1 MNLSQFDLNLL
12 VSLDALLIE
21 RNVTRAGQRVGL
33 SQPAMSGALS
43 RLRDLLKDEL
53 LVRVGRQ
60 LELTPL
66 AQELAPQL
74 RQQLQGVEDLL
85 SARRSFIPSSEQR
98 TFSIAASDYVVFLL
112 LQPLVARMAEQA
124 PGVKLQFVRLDS
136 ASVDRL
142 GEDAIDF
149 VIMPSYLQTHFPSAA
164 LFSERW
170 VCVVWRGNTRVGKT
184 LSETQYLELPH
195 LAFSMPNEG
204 AGSAADVHL
213 NQIGVQRR
221 IAAWTESFILS
232 PFLVRGTEMVT
243 LVHERVARALE
254 EAADS
259 RIIAPPYDLPEI
271 EEILLWN
278 PRRTSDPPHVWM
290 REQFVGAARAI
301 DRRMAERPAV
311 RQALALEADLEK
323 QLDAEGLRFTPPGP
337 PAR

>member
-33 SQPAMSGALS
+33 SQPAMSGTLS
-43 RLRDLLKDEL
+43 RLRDLFKDEL

-60 LELTPL
+60 LELTQL

-74 RQQLQGVEDLL
+74 RLQLQGVEDLL
-85 SARRSFIPSSEQR
+85 NARRSFIPTSEQR

-112 LQPLVARMAEQA
+112 LKPLVARMAEQA
-124 PGVKLQFVRLDS
+124 PGIKLQFVRLDT
-136 ASVDRL
+136 ASIDRL
-142 GEDAIDF
+142 GEDQVDF
-149 VIMPSYLQTHFPSAA
+149 VIMPSYLQTHLPSVD

-170 VCVVWRGNTRVGKT
+170 VCVVWSGNARVGRT
-184 LSETQYLELPH
+184 LSEAQYLELPH

-213 NQIGVQRR
+213 SQLGVQRR
-221 IAAWTESFILS
+221 IIAWTESFILS

-243 LVHERVARALE
+243 LVHERVARALQAAA
-254 EAADS
+254 EA
-259 RIIAPPYDLPEI
+259 RVIAPPYDLPEVK
-271 EEILLWN
+271 EILLWN

-290 REQFVGAARAI
+290 REQVVAAAREI
-301 DRRMAERPAV
+301 
-311 RQALALEADLEK
+311 
-323 QLDAEGLRFTPPGP
+323 G
-337 PAR
+337 

>member
-33 SQPAMSGALS
+33 SQPAMSGTLS
-43 RLRDLLKDEL
+43 RLRDLFKDEL

-74 RQQLQGVEDLL
+74 REQLQGIHDLL
-85 SARRSFIPSSEQR
+85 NARRSFIPSSEAR

-112 LQPLVARMAEQA
+112 LQPLVARMAAQA
-124 PGVKLQFVRLDS
+124 PKIKLQFVRLDS

-142 GEDAIDF
+142 GDDAVDF
-149 VIMPSYLQTHFPSAA
+149 VILPSYLQGHFPSAE

-170 VCVVWRGNTRVGKT
+170 VCVVWNGNPRVGKT
-184 LSETQYLELPH
+184 LTEAQYLELPH
-195 LAFSMPNEG
+195 LAFSMPSEG

-213 NQIGVQRR
+213 GHLGVQRR

-243 LVHERVARALE
+243 LMHERVARALQD
-254 EAADS
+254 AADA
-259 RIIAPPYDLPEI
+259 RIITPPYELPELK
-271 EEILLWN
+271 EVLLWN
-278 PRRTSDPPHVWM
+278 PRRTADPPHLWM
-290 REQFVGAARAI
+290 REQIAEAAREI
-301 DRRMAERPAV
+301 
-311 RQALALEADLEK
+311 
-323 QLDAEGLRFTPPGP
+323 G
-337 PAR
+337 

>member
-33 SQPAMSGALS
+33 SQPAMSGTLS
-43 RLRDLLKDEL
+43 RLRDLFKDEL

-74 RQQLQGVEDLL
+74 RLQLQGVEDLL
-85 SARRSFIPSSEQR
+85 NARRSFIPSSEQR

-124 PGVKLQFVRLDS
+124 PGIKLRFVRLDT
-136 ASVDRL
+136 ASIDRL
-142 GEDAIDF
+142 GEDQVDF
-149 VIMPSYLQTHFPSAA
+149 VIIPSYLQSPFPSVE

-170 VCVVWRGNTRVGKT
+170 VCVVWSGNARVGNTLT
-184 LSETQYLELPH
+184 EAQYLALPH
-195 LAFSMPNEG
+195 LAFSMPSEG
-204 AGSAADVHL
+204 AGSAADTHL
-213 NQIGVQRR
+213 SHLGVQRR

-243 LVHERVARALE
+243 LVHERVALALE
-254 EAADS
+254 PAADA

-271 EEILLWN
+271 QEILLWN
-278 PRRTSDPPHVWM
+278 PRRTTDPPHVWM
-290 REQFVGAARAI
+290 REQIMAAARQI
-301 DRRMAERPAV
+301 
-311 RQALALEADLEK
+311 
-323 QLDAEGLRFTPPGP
+323 G
-337 PAR
+337 

>member
-33 SQPAMSGALS
+33 SQPAMSGTLS
-43 RLRDLLKDEL
+43 RLRDLFKDEL

-85 SARRSFIPSSEQR
+85 NARRAFVPASEQR

-112 LQPLVARMAEQA
+112 LQPLVARMAGHA

-142 GEDAIDF
+142 AEDAVDF
-149 VIMPSYLQTHFPSAA
+149 VILPSYLPTHFPGEP

-170 VCVVWRGNTRVGKT
+170 VCVAWRGNPRVGAT
-184 LSETQYLELPH
+184 LSEAQYLDLPH

-213 NQIGVQRR
+213 SHLGVQRR

-254 EAADS
+254 QAADA
-259 RIIAPPYDLPEI
+259 RIITPPYDLPEI
-271 EEILLWN
+271 QETLLWN
-278 PRRTSDPPHVWM
+278 PRRTTDPPHVWM
-290 REQFVGAARAI
+290 REQIMAAAREI
-301 DRRMAERPAV
+301 
-311 RQALALEADLEK
+311 
-323 QLDAEGLRFTPPGP
+323 G
-337 PAR
+337 

>member
-33 SQPAMSGALS
+33 SQPAMSGTLS
-43 RLRDLLKDEL
+43 RLRDLFKDEL

-74 RQQLQGVEDLL
+74 RLQLQGVEDLL
-85 SARRSFIPSSEQR
+85 NARRSFIPSSEQR

-124 PGVKLQFVRLDS
+124 PGIKLRFVRLDT
-136 ASVDRL
+136 ASIDRL
-142 GEDAIDF
+142 GEDEVDF
-149 VIMPSYLQTHFPSAA
+149 VIIPSYLQSPFPSVE

-170 VCVVWRGNTRVGKT
+170 VCVVWSGNARVGNTLT
-184 LSETQYLELPH
+184 EAQYLALPH
-195 LAFSMPNEG
+195 LAFSMPSEG
-204 AGSAADVHL
+204 AGSAATHL
-213 NQIGVQRR
+213 SHLGVQRR

-254 EAADS
+254 QAADA

-271 EEILLWN
+271 QEILLWN
-278 PRRTSDPPHVWM
+278 PRRTTDPPHVWM
-290 REQFVGAARAI
+290 REQIMAAARQI
-301 DRRMAERPAV
+301 
-311 RQALALEADLEK
+311 
-323 QLDAEGLRFTPPGP
+323 G
-337 PAR
+337 